1 MKLKNPQRRCGSILV
16 IARFKNI
23 LKIPNRLQQLS
34 LKKQVPLCERM
45 YHGASKKIATFWHT
59 LRFPNLLISSN
70 HHSVWT
76 QMRTH
81 LSLCNYTLAEAR

>member
-34 LKKQVPLCERM
+34 LKKTGPPVRTNVSWSLEKDCNILAHPQISQLADQFEPQCLDTDED
-45 YHGASKKIATFWHT
+45 T
-59 LRFPNLLISSN
+59 LIFMQLHIS
-70 HHSVWT
+70 
-76 QMRTH
+76 
-81 LSLCNYTLAEAR
+81 